1 MKRLTSGALLLAAV
15 LVAASCNNV
24 TGDLAQGATRVTVDP
39 NPIAFT
45 RGKTGTV
52 LVQNFDDQGSALLSA
67 ATVSGAVTGPV
78 TVEMDTNFQHGG
90 THYAT
95 QFIITSTGAGVGMAF
110 VRFSDAGLTTAE
122 DTVIIVPND
131 TNPVGTLSAT
141 NPATGDTVTFTV
153 ADPYRIDA
161 AFVTDT
167 TKIGATVDSTKLRVV
182 DVSADSLSM
191 RFIAPAGVPTHDGP
205 VEVSNVHARIGP
217 HLVGT
222 FKVQSTA
229 NLVVP

>member
-1 MKRLTSGALLLAAV
+1 MKRLTSGALLLGAV

-45 RGKTGTV
+45 RGKSGTV

-78 TVEMDTNFQHGG
+78 TVEVDTNFQHGG

-110 VRFSDAGLTTAE
+110 VRFSDAGLTTTQ

-131 TNPVGTLSAT
+131 TNPVATLSAT
-141 NPATGDTVTFTV
+141 NPAPDDTVTFTV

-161 AFVTDT
+161 ALAAMV
-167 TKIGATVDSTKLRVV
+167 VDSTVLAVV
-182 DVSADSLSM
+182 PNSVTADSLSIK
-191 RFIAPAGVPTHDGP
+191 FIAPAAVPTHDGP
-205 VEVSNVHARIGP
+205 VELSGVHARIGP